1 MDSTVALLKE
11 EINKTL
17 ESEHD
22 LAKWKL
28 GVTAALGATAFGLT
42 KQSDPNYWLLLFVP
56 FVCVYIDLYVYQ
68 YQSRIKVIA
77 NFLRL
82 NAEGDGLLQKYE
94 KECERLRG
102 ENVFS
107 LGNWAGLG
115 CSLGAS
121 ILGPAFYLV
130 RNMHDILANRLL
142 VSHAIAGVVW
152 LVGLGLIIYLWYYSQ
167 AEGEKVSRPAQKQPT
182 VVVKKPA

>member
-1 MDSTVALLKE
+1 MDSTVTLLKE

-28 GVTAALGATAFGLT
+28 GVTAALGAAAFGLT
-42 KQSDPNYWLLLFVP
+42 KDSNRNYWLLLFVP
-56 FVCVYIDLYVYQ
+56 FVCAYIDLYAYQ
-68 YQSRIKVIA
+68 YQSRIRVIA
-77 NFLRL
+77 HFLRD
-82 NAEGDGLLQKYE
+82 NPEGDGLLQKYE

-115 CSLGAS
+115 CSIGAS
-121 ILGPAFYLV
+121 VLGPVFYLV
-130 RNMHDILANRLL
+130 QNSREIVSGGLA
-142 VSHAIAGVVW
+142 SHATAGIVW
-152 LVGLGLIIYLWYYSQ
+152 LMGLGLIVYLWRYAQTQ
-167 AEGEKVSRPAQKQPT
+167 ARKVSEPDSISRPA
-182 VVVKKPA
+182 PAAKAA